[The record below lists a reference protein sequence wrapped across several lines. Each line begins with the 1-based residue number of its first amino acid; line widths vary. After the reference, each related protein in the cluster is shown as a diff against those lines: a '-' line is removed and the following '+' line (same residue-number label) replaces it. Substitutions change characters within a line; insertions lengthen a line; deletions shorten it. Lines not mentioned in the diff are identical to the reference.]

1 MDIKEL
7 VFNEYSEQHSDGA
20 EVVRA
25 INKICEID
33 DEFRASLTEKQKKQ
47 YCQIEELN
55 MDIDYYCRRELFEFV
70 WEFVKKI
77 YK

>member
-7 VFNEYSEQHSDGA
+7 VFNEYSEQYSDGA